1 MMPPVS
7 ASIRLKPVN
16 AGEGT
21 ISLDLFVVVNVHPVR
36 NHAKYSELDVVSTE
50 KIFQPSEYQSEDEE
64 RFKKN

>member
-1 MMPPVS
+1 MMTPVS

-36 NHAKYSELDVVSTE
+36 NHAKYSESDVG
-50 KIFQPSEYQSEDEE
+50 INGED
-64 RFKKN
+64 FSAL